1 MEKIQLLYALFLCI
15 GATVLFI
22 LGVIAERS
30 QKRPTLHLLIL
41 PISKETQNIELIARN
56 ILIKA
61 EEYSEETLVIIY
73 DKGASEEQ
81 LLIFDKIA
89 GKSLDYVVVKE

>member
-22 LGVIAERS
+22 LGVISERA
-30 QKRPTLHLLIL
+30 QKNITLHLMIL
-41 PISKETQNIELIARN
+41 PVSKETQNIELIARN
-56 ILIKA
+56 ILTQA
-61 EEYSEETLVIIY
+61 EEYSGETFVVIY

-89 GKSLDYVVVKE
+89 GESLDYVVVKE

>member
-56 ILIKA
+56 ILTKA
-61 EEYSEETLVIIY
+61 EEYSEETLVLIY
-73 DKGASEEQ
+73 DKGASDEQ

>member
-22 LGVIAERS
+22 LGVISERS
-30 QKRPTLHLLIL
+30 QKSVTLHLMIL

-61 EEYSEETLVIIY
+61 EEYSEETFVIIY
-73 DKGASEEQ
+73 DKGASDEQ
-81 LLIFDKIA
+81 LLIFDKIE
-89 GKSLDYVVVKE
+89 GDSLDYVVVKE

>member
-56 ILIKA
+56 ILTKA